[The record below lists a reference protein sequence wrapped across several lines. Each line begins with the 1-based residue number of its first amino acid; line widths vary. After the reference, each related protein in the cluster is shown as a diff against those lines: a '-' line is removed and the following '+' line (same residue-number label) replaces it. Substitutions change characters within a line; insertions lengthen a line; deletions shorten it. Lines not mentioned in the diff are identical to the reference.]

1 MTLDEICQSFDPVGF
16 LPGKYQSSIIETLK
30 SPDHMNT
37 SQSDTP
43 LTEAQSLTL
52 EELKV
57 LGQELAEHCG
67 NYRDASLKCS
77 LTQLFVTMG
86 LFLGTFALMRWSLD
100 ISYLLTLALALP
112 AGGLLVRLFI
122 IQHDCGHGSFFKSIT
137 ANDWLGRILSLFTVT
152 PYHFWKRAHAIH
164 HATCG
169 NLEKRGVGDISTLTV
184 KEYRALPLFSR
195 LKYRLYRNP
204 AILFLIGIPIHFA
217 ILQRLPFGQPLP
229 THEIWRSI
237 LGLDL
242 ALVFFLGGLMYLFGV
257 GTFLSVYFPL
267 LIAASII
274 GGWMFF
280 VQHQYEDV
288 YWVRDDEWNFHL
300 AGLLGSSYYVLP
312 KAVQWLTGS
321 IGLHHVHH
329 LNSRIPNYRLQECLD
344 ASPELLAIPK
354 KLHFFESLKCI
365 PLALWDEDNKK
376 LMSFAEAG

>member
-1 MTLDEICQSFDPVGF
+1 M
-16 LPGKYQSSIIETLK
+16 K
-30 SPDHMNT
+30 T
-37 SQSDTP
+37 SQSDAP
-43 LTEAQSLTL
+43 LPEAQSLTL
-52 EELKV
+52 KELKA
-57 LGQELAEHCG
+57 LGQKLAEHCRK
-67 NYRDASLKCS
+67 YRDASLRRS

-100 ISYLLTLALALP
+100 ISYLLTLVLALP
-112 AGGLLVRLFI
+112 AGGLLVRLFV
-122 IQHDCGHGSFFKSIT
+122 IQHDCGHGAFFKSIT

-169 NLEKRGVGDISTLTV
+169 NLEKRGVGDVSTLTV
-184 KEYRALPLFSR
+184 KEYKTLPLLSR

-204 AILFLIGIPIHFA
+204 VILFLFGAPIHFA
-217 ILQRLPFGQPLP
+217 ILQRLPFGQSLP
-229 THEIWRSI
+229 AHQIWRSV
-237 LGLDL
+237 LGLDF
-242 ALVFFLGGLMYLFGV
+242 ALIFFLGGLMYLFGV
-257 GTFLSVYFPL
+257 GTFLSVYLPI
-267 LIAASII
+267 LIAASAV
-274 GGWMFF
+274 GSWMFF
-280 VQHQYEDV
+280 IHHQYEDV
-288 YWVRDDEWNFHL
+288 YWERDDEWNFHL

-344 ASPELLAIPK
+344 GSPELLTIPK

-376 LMSFAEAG
+376 LVSFAEAG

>member
-1 MTLDEICQSFDPVGF
+1 M
-16 LPGKYQSSIIETLK
+16 K
-30 SPDHMNT
+30 T
-37 SQSDTP
+37 SQSDAP
-43 LTEAQSLTL
+43 LPEAQSLTL
-52 EELKV
+52 KELKA
-57 LGQELAEHCG
+57 LGQKLAEHCRK
-67 NYRDASLKCS
+67 YRDASLRRS

-100 ISYLLTLALALP
+100 ISYLLTLVLALP
-112 AGGLLVRLFI
+112 AGGLLVRLFV
-122 IQHDCGHGSFFKSIT
+122 IQHDCGHGAFFKSIT

-169 NLEKRGVGDISTLTV
+169 NLEKRGVGDVSTLTV
-184 KEYRALPLFSR
+184 KEYKTLPLLSR

-204 AILFLIGIPIHFA
+204 VILFLFGAPIHFA
-217 ILQRLPFGQPLP
+217 TLQRLPFGQSLP
-229 THEIWRSI
+229 AHQIWRSV
-237 LGLDL
+237 LGLDF
-242 ALVFFLGGLMYLFGV
+242 ALIFFLGGLMYLFGV
-257 GTFLSVYFPL
+257 GTFLSVYLPM
-267 LIAASII
+267 LIVASVV

-280 VQHQYEDV
+280 VQHQFEAV
-288 YWVRDDEWNFHL
+288 YWERDDQWNFHL

-344 ASPELLAIPK
+344 GSPELLAIPK

-376 LMSFAEAG
+376 LVSFAEAG